1 MELDVLFQYPEQ
13 ISSAAEAITRGCRE
27 YIDLEKN
34 SFNKETRV
42 EIIDEQEYLE
52 KKANDVES
60 TGSDLKS
67 SLKRFM
73 FLSPRGKTRGPKT
86 DPCRTPY
93 VVKSLLTDEEKIA
106 MRQRLNQESPI

>member
-1 MELDVLFQYPEQ
+1 MYYYCI
-13 ISSAAEAITRGCRE
+13 ISST
-27 YIDLEKN
+27 K
-34 SFNKETRV
+34 SKP
-42 EIIDEQEYLE
+42 IIDFLPSFLEYLE

-106 MRQRLNQESPI
+106 MRQSLNQESPI